1 MKTII
6 RSFAVMITTAIAIFT
21 CQTAKAQK
29 VIELTS
35 EEFNKKVYNIEAR
48 ELVYLGT
55 QPAIVDFTAI
65 WCGPCRSITPI
76 LEDIAKEYKDDIIVY
91 KVDVDKCKDIARAFG
106 ISSIPAILY
115 VPSDGEP
122 TMTVGSRNKNRFK
135 EEIHKYLLKEDK

>member
-6 RSFAVMITTAIAIFT
+6 KSLAVMITAAMAIFT
-21 CQTAKAQK
+21 CQTANAQK
-29 VIELTS
+29 VVELTS
-35 EEFNKKVYNIEAR
+35 EDFNSKVYDIEAR
-48 ELVYLGT
+48 EMAYLGS
-55 QPAIVDFTAI
+55 QPAIVDFTAV

-115 VPSDGEP
+115 IPVEGEP
-122 TMTVGSRNKNRFK
+122 IMTVGSRNKSRFK
-135 EEIHKYLLKEDK
+135 DEIQKYLLKDK